1 MHVYPQPG
9 RYSQAGGIGR
19 LTSATAVI
27 ESRKAIYEYN
37 RVDLDTYIEPVF
49 FVISP
54 LYQTQN
60 SSTQA
65 KVAIM
70 TTLSRDGYQW
80 TAGAGLTKGV
90 PTIGLIEPSSN
101 TTGQDEIYDLIV
113 VGAGYAALTAARDAT
128 TSGMSCFHAKAKV
141 YPVGS

>member
-1 MHVYPQPG
+1 
-9 RYSQAGGIGR
+9 
-19 LTSATAVI
+19 
-27 ESRKAIYEYN
+27 
-37 RVDLDTYIEPVF
+37 
-49 FVISP
+49 
-54 LYQTQN
+54 
-60 SSTQA
+60 
-65 KVAIM
+65 M

-128 TSGMSCFHAKAKV
+128 TSGMSCFHAHHSLLYTIPKFQLTLSFQA
-141 YPVGS
+141 